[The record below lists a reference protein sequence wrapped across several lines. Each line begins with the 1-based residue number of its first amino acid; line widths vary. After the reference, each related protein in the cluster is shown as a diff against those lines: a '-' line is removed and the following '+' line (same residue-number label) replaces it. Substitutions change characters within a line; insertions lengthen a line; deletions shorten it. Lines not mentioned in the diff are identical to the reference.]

1 MHRNVRRAK
10 DEKRTTLSLVHTGN
24 HTSRPSSLHYL
35 IFPYNLRVS
44 ITKVKQV
51 ASADFPTRWGQFR
64 IHGFTSGSAHGG
76 KIEEAVALVMGD
88 DLSKSP
94 LVRIH
99 SQCLTG
105 DVFGSLRCDC
115 RQQLEMALSMI
126 AKEGNGVLV
135 YEQQEGRGIGLMAK
149 LQAYALQD
157 SGLDTVEANEKLG
170 FKADHREFQLPVEIL
185 KALGIRQ
192 VRLLSNNPDKVGA
205 LERAGIRVTER
216 VPCEVAPSKYTEDYL
231 KTKEEKMGHLFTKR

>member
-1 MHRNVRRAK
+1 
-10 DEKRTTLSLVHTGN
+10 
-24 HTSRPSSLHYL
+24 
-35 IFPYNLRVS
+35 
-44 ITKVKQV
+44 
-51 ASADFPTRWGQFR
+51 
-64 IHGFTSGSAHGG
+64 
-76 KIEEAVALVMGD
+76 MGD
-88 DLSKSP
+88 DLSGSP

-115 RQQLEMALSMI
+115 RQQLEIALSMI
-126 AKEGNGVLV
+126 AREGRGVLV

-157 SGLDTVEANEKLG
+157 GGMDTVEANEKLG

-185 KALGIRQ
+185 KVLGIKQ

-216 VPCEVAPSKYTEDYL
+216 VPCEVEPSKYTEDYL